1 MTRIGIRELRQHA
14 SRYVA
19 LVRKGETV
27 EVTDRGQLVALLT
40 PPEGPRS
47 AREQLIAAGL
57 LIPATS
63 PSGRLHSPHPVPVAP
78 GEPANEDLLDA
89 GREERL

>member
-14 SRYVA
+14 SRYVS

-27 EVTDRGQLVALLT
+27 EVTDRGELVALLS
-40 PPEGPRS
+40 PPDAPRS

-57 LIPATS
+57 ILPATS
-63 PSGRLHSPHPVPVAP
+63 PTGRLRSPHPVPVAAD
-78 GEPANEDLLDA
+78 EPTNLELLDV